1 MSCYRFAY
9 QTTSSAFSQTKQLAR
24 LLGLLRRRDSP
35 LVGGWEVGGCWCVGL
50 MGGEIDVTVSRQE
63 TTLLPYTLSTPKQQA
78 TATIHGTDWW

>member
-50 MGGEIDVTVSRQE
+50 LGGEIDVTDSIKFYFVR
-63 TTLLPYTLSTPKQQA
+63 PY
-78 TATIHGTDWW
+78 

>member
-35 LVGGWEVGGCWCVGL
+35 LVGGWEVGGCWSD
-50 MGGEIDVTVSRQE
+50 GGRNRRYCF
-63 TTLLPYTLSTPKQQA
+63 TTGHNFTSLHPLNSEA
-78 TATIHGTDWW
+78 TGNSNHPRH